1 MKILFS
7 LFVLLMMMESCN
19 STKETVV
26 ISSENVDKLSGTY
39 SISQIE
45 GYSTISAELSITF
58 EDATNKVTGFA
69 GCNTFFGTYHLANK
83 SMTFKAIATTKKYC
97 QMEINNLE
105 NQFLRA
111 LKRAN
116 TVSINENI
124 MSLLVNDT
132 LLLTAKK
139 RHALKGKNNSKIIYQ
154 ALSRGSFEYVEI
166 SESGV
171 LVSSDRNLINSKN
184 YKCYKEDW
192 EAINSLIN
200 DLNLDAFE
208 DLEAPTGKR
217 LFDGAPHATLVIK
230 QGDKDF
236 KTPSFDGGFP
246 PEAIEALVNKVISIK
261 ENAIKQ

>member
-1 MKILFS
+1 MKILCSFFA
-7 LFVLLMMMESCN
+7 LIMMMESCN

-26 ISSENVDKLSGTY
+26 ISPENIEKLSGTY
-39 SISQIE
+39 FISQIE
-45 GYSTISAELSITF
+45 GYSTISEELSITF

-69 GCNTFFGTYHLANK
+69 GCNTFFGTYNLDNQ
-83 SMTFKAIATTKKYC
+83 SITFQAIAMTKKYC
-97 QMEINNLE
+97 QMEVNNLE
-105 NQFLRA
+105 NQFLKA
-111 LKRAN
+111 LKSAN
-116 TVSINENI
+116 KVSINENI

-132 LLLTAKK
+132 VLLTANK
-139 RHALKGKNNSKIIYQ
+139 RRALKGKSNSKIIYQ
-154 ALSRGSFEYVEI
+154 VLSRGAFEYVEI

-171 LVSSDRNLINSKN
+171 IVSSDRNLINSNN

-192 EAINSLIN
+192 EVINSLIN

-208 DLEAPTGKR
+208 DLESPTGKR

-230 QGDKDF
+230 QGDRDF

-261 ENAIKQ
+261 ENAVKQ